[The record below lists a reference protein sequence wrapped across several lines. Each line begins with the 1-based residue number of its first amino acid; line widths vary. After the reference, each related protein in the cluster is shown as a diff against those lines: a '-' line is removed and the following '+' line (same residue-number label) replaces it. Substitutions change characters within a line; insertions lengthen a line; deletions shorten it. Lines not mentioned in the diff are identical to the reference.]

1 MPYSDYRPELMG
13 SATLEPQGP
22 FEAGSYQS
30 LTLTY
35 TAGRFGIDDT
45 GSIKIGFRFATD
57 FGPVQFVVPKA
68 PGYTTVEASNGAT
81 LECRWEFKRN
91 IRPWSRSLYIGIM
104 KHFLKPGDTIPIRF
118 GDTRQGSP
126 GIRMQTYCEKEF
138 EFRVLVDAIATY
150 DYVALPESPKVEIA
164 PGPGVT
170 WQAAVPTMVR
180 AGTPFAL
187 KIRSTDKWGNP
198 SDKTDQKLIFET
210 EGAAIAGLPDGGE
223 ATSGSFAVV
232 ADGLAIAQPGDSV
245 IVVKDESGRELTRS
259 NPIRAIADETGE
271 GQVHFWGDTHGQ
283 SNETLGTNT
292 ARDYFVYGRDKAF
305 LDVMGHQG
313 NDFQIT
319 GSFWRHLNELTA
331 EFDKPGEFVCI
342 PGY

>member
-13 SATLEPQGP
+13 SATLEPRGP

-35 TAGRFGIDDT
+35 TAGRFGVDDT
-45 GSIKIGFRFATD
+45 GSIKIGLRFATD
-57 FGPVQFVVPKA
+57 FGPVQFDDPKA

-91 IRPWSRSLYIGIM
+91 IRPWSRSLYIGVM
-104 KHFLKPGDTIPIRF
+104 KHFLKPGDTITIRF

-180 AGTPFAL
+180 AGAPFAL

-198 SDKTDQKLIFET
+198 SDKTDQKLILET
-210 EGAAIAGLPDGGE
+210 EGSAIAGLPSGGD

-232 ADGLAIAQPGDSV
+232 ADGLTIAEPGDSV
-245 IVVKDESGRELTRS
+245 IIVKDDAGRELTRS

-271 GQVHFWGDTHGQ
+271 GPVHFWGDTHGQ

-292 ARDYFVYGRDKAF
+292 ARDYFIYGRDKAF